1 MLTGCPFLSV
11 IQASGALSVIAIA
24 QAHGGWLAI
33 ELRRRLEQRPFVRAL
48 DLLHLFSLHEKLF
61 P

>member
-11 IQASGALSVIAIA
+11 IQASGALSVIPIA

-48 DLLHLFSLHEKLF
+48 GGGSLVVEN
-61 P
+61 